1 MSRKLVKNDVRGL
14 DELALFRDTTNDAND
29 TATTVHA
36 RDAAAEADDSPGV
49 DAQTSS
55 GSTDSE
61 MGELDAALQSLE
73 DSTAP
78 QPTTAAPRMRR
89 RSDPAVAP
97 SALHG
102 LWNGLGIVLCVTG
115 IAMAVLAAMQP
126 VQLVN
131 LLAALTRIGLSPTL
145 LLGFGLLTLGVGT
158 LLGRQLRQTENV
170 MRLQSAVH
178 ELLGVVDQVEVT
190 TQALHTADA
199 ARAATAMSGDEFG
212 QVLFA
217 LQRNEEKLV
226 NLTKA
231 TKTFGKP
238 LVEMNTQ
245 IADAAAQVAQSQ
257 VMIQALRV
265 ASENGLNRVE
275 ETLRQQGG
283 SGSATQ
289 TQELR
294 GGLDEMRNA
303 LQGKLEGSLATHAQ
317 KLRESLEGV
326 SKDLGGRLAELA
338 KSGREATVNLTPV
351 QNAIAELRRDI
362 ANLNQGLSRS
372 TTTAT
377 TTPAPAPMSS
387 APAPASAAPASSGD
401 EPPPSGL
408 ASTIAGERA
417 TKGTNVLGAIAK
429 LKKMRG

>member
-14 DELALFRDTTNDAND
+14 DELALFRDTTQDASHS
-29 TATTVHA
+29 AKTVP
-36 RDAAAEADDSPGV
+36 EADDESEGGDSLGV
-49 DAQTSS
+49 DARSS
-55 GSTDSE
+55 TGAMAPE

-78 QPTTAAPRMRR
+78 QPPTAAPRMRR
-89 RSDPAVAP
+89 RSDMAVAP

-102 LWNGLGIVLCVTG
+102 LWNGLGILLCVAA
-115 IAMAVLAAMQP
+115 IAMAVLDVMQP

-145 LLGFGLLTLGVGT
+145 LLGFGMLTLGVGT

-170 MRLQSAVH
+170 MRLQSVLH

-190 TQALHTADA
+190 TRALHTADA
-199 ARAATAMSGDEFG
+199 SRAATALSGDEFG

-283 SGSATQ
+283 SGSAAQ

-294 GGLDEMRNA
+294 GGLDAMRNA
-303 LQGKLEGSLATHAQ
+303 LQGKLEGSMATHTQ
-317 KLRESLEGV
+317 KLRESLEAV
-326 SKDLGGRLAELA
+326 SKDLGSRLAELA
-338 KSGREATVNLTPV
+338 KNGKEASVNLTPV
-351 QNAIAELRRDI
+351 QNAIAELRRDL

-372 TTTAT
+372 PATAT
-377 TTPAPAPMSS
+377 PTPAAPPS
-387 APAPASAAPASSGD
+387 ASATPTPAGN

-408 ASTIAGERA
+408 ASTIAGEHA

>member
-14 DELALFRDTTNDAND
+14 DELALFRDTTTAAND
-29 TATTVHA
+29 TATTLPEA
-36 RDAAAEADDSPGV
+36 DAAPEAADSHGV

-55 GSTDSE
+55 GVTHPE

-73 DSTAP
+73 ESAAP
-78 QPTTAAPRMRR
+78 EPPTAAPRIRR
-89 RSDPAVAP
+89 RSDMAVAP

-102 LWNGLGIVLCVTG
+102 LWNGLGILLCVAA
-115 IAMAVLAAMQP
+115 IAMAMLAAMQP

-131 LLAALTRIGLSPTL
+131 LLAALARVGLSPTL
-145 LLGFGLLTLGVGT
+145 LLGFGMLTLGVGT

-170 MRLQSAVH
+170 MRLQATMH
-178 ELLGVVDQVEVT
+178 ELLGIVDQVEVT
-190 TQALHTADA
+190 TRALHTADES
-199 ARAATAMSGDEFG
+199 RAATALSGDEFG

-217 LQRNEEKLV
+217 LQRNEEKLI
-226 NLTKA
+226 NLTRA

-283 SGSATQ
+283 SGSAAQ

-303 LQGKLEGSLATHAQ
+303 LQGKLEGSMATHTQ
-317 KLRESLEGV
+317 KLRDSLEGV
-326 SKDLGGRLAELA
+326 SKDLGSRLAELA

-351 QNAIAELRRDI
+351 QNAIAELRRDL

-372 TTTAT
+372 ATTAT
-377 TTPAPAPMSS
+377 PTPAAPALALATPAPA
-387 APAPASAAPASSGD
+387 GD

-408 ASTIAGERA
+408 ASTIAGEHA
-417 TKGTNVLGAIAK
+417 TKGANVLGAIAK